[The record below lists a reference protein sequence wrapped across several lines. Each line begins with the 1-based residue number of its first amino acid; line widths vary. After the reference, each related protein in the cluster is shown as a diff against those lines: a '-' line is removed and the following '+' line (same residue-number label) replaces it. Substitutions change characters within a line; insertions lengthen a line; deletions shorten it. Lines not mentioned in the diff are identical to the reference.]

1 MKNICQCCL
10 LDLEFGLPVQVRD
23 KYSADSGQMP
33 NPTSREGIAYQIQ
46 AQLSAQ
52 AAIGDSSQPLAIESG
67 SGASRLSANPELQR
81 LARTTPYYDRNQ
93 SPICSFFQ
101 KGECNRGDSC
111 PYRHEKKVPSTTQ
124 QQKSHNIQDRFHGVS
139 DPVAQK
145 ILKSASTRLANFPSP
160 PEDNS
165 ITTLFITGLP
175 ENVNEERCMHFIET
189 QFKEY
194 GNILKIKIVKAAKV
208 GFVEFENR
216 LDAEKAISEKFNH
229 PSMTFVDGEITSRL
243 KVSWA
248 RPKTSPG
255 ASSSVP
261 YPSMDP
267 RNMGNAPISRT
278 RPQ

>member
-1 MKNICQCCL
+1 
-10 LDLEFGLPVQVRD
+10 
-23 KYSADSGQMP
+23 
-33 NPTSREGIAYQIQ
+33 
-46 AQLSAQ
+46 
-52 AAIGDSSQPLAIESG
+52 
-67 SGASRLSANPELQR
+67 
-81 LARTTPYYDRNQ
+81 
-93 SPICSFFQ
+93 
-101 KGECNRGDSC
+101 
-111 PYRHEKKVPSTTQ
+111 
-124 QQKSHNIQDRFHGVS
+124 
-139 DPVAQK
+139 
-145 ILKSASTRLANFPSP
+145 
-160 PEDNS
+160 
-165 ITTLFITGLP
+165 
-175 ENVNEERCMHFIET
+175 MHFIET

-216 LDAEKAISEKFNH
+216 LDAQKAISEKFNH